1 MNHYEILYLASASY
15 TESELTPI
23 QDKVKEFIKK
33 YQGQITLEENL
44 GKKKL
49 AYPIKQNYQGYYL
62 LYEFNLPEESLKDLE
77 RSLRLTSDVL
87 RHIIV
92 KTPKVKIK
100 IPRRIRPN
108 WEKPEITPPKTA
120 EAKEKEKEKEKIRL
134 EDLDQKLDEILE
146 GDIL

>member
-62 LYEFNLPEESLKDLE
+62 LYEFDLPGENLKQLD
-77 RSLRLTSDVL
+77 RSLRLTQDIL

-92 KTPKVKIK
+92 KTPKIKPKPVSFLRTPREKLETKIK
-100 IPRRIRPN
+100 
-108 WEKPEITPPKTA
+108 T
-120 EAKEKEKEKEKIRL
+120 
-134 EDLDQKLDEILE
+134 
-146 GDIL
+146 

>member
-33 YQGQITLEENL
+33 YQGQITSEENL

-62 LYEFNLPEESLKDLE
+62 LYEFDLPGESLKDLE
-77 RSLRLTSDVL
+77 RSLRLTGDVL

-100 IPRRIRPN
+100 IPRRVRPA
-108 WEKPEITPPKTA
+108 WEKPEMTPPKTT
-120 EAKEKEKEKEKIRL
+120 EEKEKEKEKEKIRL